1 MLGVP
6 FFTNYPQNNAI
17 LLISPQGTLVRQN
30 DPASLTGRGRAI
42 ARALRMEALL
52 VVSAGRF
59 KAQRALHYF
68 VNFNVNRTLY

>member
-1 MLGVP
+1 
-6 FFTNYPQNNAI
+6 
-17 LLISPQGTLVRQN
+17 
-30 DPASLTGRGRAI
+30 
-42 ARALRMEALL
+42 MEALL